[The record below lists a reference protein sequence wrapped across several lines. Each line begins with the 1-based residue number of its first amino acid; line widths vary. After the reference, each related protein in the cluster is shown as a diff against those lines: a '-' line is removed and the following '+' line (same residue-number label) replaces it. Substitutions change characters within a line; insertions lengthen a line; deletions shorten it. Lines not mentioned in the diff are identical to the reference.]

1 MTQGINRE
9 KIFSNSKN
17 IEKYIKIIEEK
28 IDKDMECKKLIDEFL
43 SEHSISKMQLLEKN
57 NRKILKSMVEKFR
70 NIYSISYRSI
80 ERNLGISRETLRKLN
95 M

>member
-1 MTQGINRE
+1 M
-9 KIFSNSKN
+9 
-17 IEKYIKIIEEK
+17 KYQQALKFLEEK

-95 M
+95 K